1 MFQLTSI
8 KFFHYSPSLQFEAAW
23 ALTNIASGTSAQTQA
38 VVQSS
43 KYYSFRFFG
52 EEAVGV
58 DFVGAG
64 KSMWI
69 TNAISY
75 QCHKVLSNKYMFVLK
90 IYWRFWKDF
99 YIHF

>member
-1 MFQLTSI
+1 MFQLTSM

-43 KYYSFRFFG
+43 KYYNFVFLG

-58 DFVGAG
+58 DIVG
-64 KSMWI
+64 KR
-69 TNAISY
+69 
-75 QCHKVLSNKYMFVLK
+75 KYL
-90 IYWRFWKDF
+90 I
-99 YIHF
+99 

>member
-1 MFQLTSI
+1 MYQLITSI

-43 KYYSFRFFG
+43 KCYSFGFFG

-58 DFVGAG
+58 DIVG
-64 KSMWI
+64 KRKYLD
-69 TNAISY
+69 NK
-75 QCHKVLSNKYMFVLK
+75 CHFLSIPLK
-90 IYWRFWKDF
+90 
-99 YIHF
+99 